1 MGKLKSLIKNSDRL
15 NSLIIAVVAGNA
27 HIVKSAEVSG
37 SDFIIALNAG
47 YYRNIGFG
55 SLAAFMPYGNANDQT
70 ERLLRLHVLP
80 HRKSIPIVAG
90 VFASDHNLSIKS
102 RLEKLQKLG
111 VEGITNWPAIG
122 FIDGTFRVHLEN
134 EGFGISAEVEMLRT
148 AKEMGFTTFGFVLSA
163 DDAYTFAKNE
173 VDGLILN
180 VGLTHQIRDITEKKD
195 QLQLSITQAKEMLAS
210 ASKSGQEPVSLIY
223 GGPIT
228 EPEDFDEFL
237 SQVPIHGFAGGSVF
251 DRFPILNTVTLKLQ
265 SFRQVGRKVSSIK
278 MHMFGNMIGSTP
290 VMKQLFKIIQ
300 KVAPYDVNV
309 CIDGETGT
317 GKELIATQ
325 IHMLSP
331 RKRYPFITVNCGAI
345 PDTLVESEFF
355 GYEKGAF
362 TGAVHKKLG
371 KFELADQGTL
381 FLDDVSDL
389 SPQAQV
395 ALLRVIK
402 LGEITRLGGQK
413 IIPVDVRILS
423 ASNRNLEQLVE
434 EGKFRIDLYFR
445 LSTMIIKVP
454 PLRARSNDI
463 PFLVQDILSKL
474 SVKLD
479 KKFIGITKEFM
490 NVLKSNYWAG
500 NIRELEQVITRQALV
515 EETSIL
521 TGKSFTTS
529 FGSSFS
535 SEQSSD
541 KFGVAQQAIIDAGFN
556 KTKAAEML
564 NISRKTLY
572 LWLKQ

>member
-195 QLQLSITQAKEMLAS
+195 QLQLSIIQAKEMLAS

-278 MHMFGNMIGSTP
+278 MHMFGNMVGSTP
-290 VMKQLFKIIQ
+290 VMKQLFKLIQ

-309 CIDGETGT
+309 CVDGETGT

-454 PLRARSNDI
+454 PLRERSNDI

-500 NIRELEQVITRQALV
+500 NIRELDQVITRQALV